1 MQASTDEIVFITAYI
16 IVVLVG
22 ICGNSLVIEVV
33 RKKRYMRTTMN
44 FLLVNLAVAD
54 LLILL
59 WCLPGTILSY
69 TAQPSGK
76 LGTFLCKFITTHSI
90 AGIGMIVS
98 GLTLTLISVER
109 YKALVTPMETRL
121 RLSKGNV
128 LYAIVVIWVLAVVYV
143 CPLFVFETYDEETRG
158 CKTLWPAKSSA
169 YWIILAVI
177 VITAFVTMFVCYFSI
192 IRGLYFTNTI
202 CSSNANAGLENDAIV
217 KRKIVKM
224 LLIVTIAFVLCF
236 FPYSIATATDIAQ
249 TSAFYKISYFLVYCS
264 SSLNPITYALGSV
277 NYRTAFKEVLN
288 EFRLCQLSSGDTSGS
303 SAQ

>member
-1 MQASTDEIVFITAYI
+1 MQASTDEILLITAYT

-33 RKKRYMRTTMN
+33 RKKRYMHTTMN
-44 FLLVNLAVAD
+44 FLLVNLAIAD
-54 LLILL
+54 LLTLI

-69 TAQPSGK
+69 TVQPSGR
-76 LGTFLCKFITTHSI
+76 LGTFLCKFITTHRI

-128 LYAIVVIWVLAVVYV
+128 LYAIVGIWVFAVVYV
-143 CPLFVFETYDEETRG
+143 CPLFVFETYDEKTQG
-158 CKTLWPAKSSA
+158 CRTLWPARASA
-169 YWIILAVI
+169 YWIVLAVI
-177 VITAFVTMFVCYFSI
+177 VTTAFVTMFVCYFSI
-192 IRGLYFTNTI
+192 IKGLYFTNTI
-202 CSSNANAGLENDAIV
+202 CSSNANTGGENDAMV

-224 LLIVTIAFVLCF
+224 LLIVTIAFVFCF
-236 FPYSIATATDIAQ
+236 FPYSIATATDIAP

-264 SSLNPITYALGSV
+264 CILNPITYALGST
-277 NYRTAFKEVLN
+277 NYRTAFREVLN
-288 EFRLCQLSSGDTSGS
+288 EFRFC
-303 SAQ
+303 

>member
-1 MQASTDEIVFITAYI
+1 MRASTDEIVLITAYT

-33 RKKRYMRTTMN
+33 RKKRFMHTTMN
-44 FLLVNLAVAD
+44 FLLVNLAIAD
-54 LLILL
+54 LLTLI
-59 WCLPGTILSY
+59 WCLPGTVLSY
-69 TAQPSGK
+69 TVRPNGQ
-76 LGTFLCKFITTHSI
+76 LGTFLCKFITTHRI

-109 YKALVTPMETRL
+109 YKALVIPMETRF

-128 LYAIVVIWVLAVVYV
+128 LYAIVGIWVFAVVYV
-143 CPLFVFETYDEETRG
+143 CPLFVFETYDEKKQE
-158 CKTLWPAKSSA
+158 CVTLWPSKDSA

-177 VITAFVTMFVCYFSI
+177 VITAFITMFVCYFSI
-192 IRGLYFTNTI
+192 IKGLYFTNTI
-202 CSSNANAGLENDAIV
+202 CSSNANAGGENDAMV

-224 LLIVTIAFVLCF
+224 LLIVTIAFGFCF
-236 FPYSIATATDIAQ
+236 FPYSIATATDIAP

-264 SSLNPITYALGSV
+264 CILNPITYALGST

-288 EFRLCQLSSGDTSGS
+288 EFRFC
-303 SAQ
+303 

>member
-1 MQASTDEIVFITAYI
+1 MQPSTDEIFLITAYT

-33 RKKRYMRTTMN
+33 RKKRSMHSTMN
-44 FLLVNLAVAD
+44 FLLVNLAIAD
-54 LLILL
+54 LLTLV
-59 WCLPGTILSY
+59 WCLPGTVLFY
-69 TAQPSGK
+69 TAQPSGQ
-76 LGTFLCKFITTHSI
+76 LGTYLCKFITTHSI

-109 YKALVTPMETRL
+109 YKALVTPMETRF

-128 LYAIVVIWVLAVVYV
+128 LYPIVGIWVFAVVYV
-143 CPLFVFETYDEETRG
+143 CPLFVFETYNDGTQR
-158 CKTLWPAKSSA
+158 CMTLWPAKASA

-192 IRGLYFTNTI
+192 IKGLYFTNTI
-202 CSSNANAGLENDAIV
+202 CSSNANAGGGNDAIV

-224 LLIVTIAFVLCF
+224 LLIVTVAFVFCF
-236 FPYSIATATDIAQ
+236 FPYSIATATNIAQ

-264 SSLNPITYALGSV
+264 CSLNPITYALGSA

-288 EFRLCQLSSGDTSGS
+288 EFRLCQFCFGGMSGS
-303 SAQ
+303 VAV